1 MGRTELYDEL
11 IDLGIAVLALRVVFD
26 IIGYDMG
33 VGLQSVLAG
42 SGIGALVFSLASKDV
57 RPSLVGSLYKLGMR
71 LKKGI
76 QSNLTM
82 ELKVKY

>member
-1 MGRTELYDEL
+1 MGRTELYDKL

-33 VGLQSVLAG
+33 VGLQSVLAR

>member
-1 MGRTELYDEL
+1 MGRTELYDKL

>member
-1 MGRTELYDEL
+1 MGRTELYYKL